1 MEEATTQHT
10 VVDDCGQHS
19 VASADTTIEPSVD
32 FSHCSVR
39 LTQGLGFMYVVIA
52 RWYTKEGTQNQ
63 VLSILNQVV
72 PLSRAEEGNRTYIV
86 NQSVDDPRSIL
97 LYEQYVD
104 EDAFRFHAS
113 RDIFGELVRDKIWP
127 LLETR
132 HREIYTAIEPA

>member
-1 MEEATTQHT
+1 MEGS
-10 VVDDCGQHS
+10 C
-19 VASADTTIEPSVD
+19 
-32 FSHCSVR
+32 
-39 LTQGLGFMYVVIA
+39 MYVVIA
-52 RWYTKEGTQNQ
+52 RWYTKEGTQDE

-72 PLSRAEEGNRTYIV
+72 PLSRAEEGNRAYIV

-104 EDAFRFHAS
+104 EDAFKFHAS

-132 HREIYTAIEPA
+132 HREIYTAIEPT